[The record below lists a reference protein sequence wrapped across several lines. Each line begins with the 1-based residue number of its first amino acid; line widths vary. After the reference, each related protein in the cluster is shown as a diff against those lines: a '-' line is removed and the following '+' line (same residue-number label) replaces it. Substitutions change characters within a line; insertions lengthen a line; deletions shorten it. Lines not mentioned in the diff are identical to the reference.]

1 MFWDEEVTPEDVDE
15 IIEWTAREIYRY
27 GMETAAILFLESY
40 KPMSRVGASMGQ
52 VFLFPLLPLFGD
64 NAIIKGDKAFQ
75 TFQEHENVEK
85 LIQRLEDMA
94 AHGIK
99 PKEKKTETIEQ
110 KEGGKEGE
118 EEEEEKPVQE
128 KNGWRKY
135 LPF

>member
-64 NAIIKGDKAFQ
+64 NAIVKGDKFFQ

-85 LIQRLEDMA
+85 LIQRLEDIA

-99 PKEKKTETIEQ
+99 PKEKKTEDVE
-110 KEGGKEGE
+110 K
-118 EEEEEKPVQE
+118 EEKQIE
-128 KNGWRKY
+128 KEKEIEEKKGWRKY

>member
-64 NAIIKGDKAFQ
+64 NAIVKGDKF
-75 TFQEHENVEK
+75 FRIYQEHENVEK
-85 LIQRLEDMA
+85 LIQRLENIA

-99 PKEKKTETIEQ
+99 PKKKMTEAIEQ

-128 KNGWRKY
+128 KKGWRKY

>member
-15 IIEWTAREIYRY
+15 IIEWTARELYRY

-64 NAIIKGDKAFQ
+64 NAIVKGDKFFRI
-75 TFQEHENVEK
+75 FQEHENVEK
-85 LIQRLEDMA
+85 LIQRLEDIA

-99 PKEKKTETIEQ
+99 PKEKKTETGEQ
-110 KEGGKEGE
+110 KEGLEEWE
-118 EEEEEKPVQE
+118 EEKEEKPVQE
-128 KNGWRKY
+128 KKGWRKY

>member
-1 MFWDEEVTPEDVDE
+1 MFWDEELTPEDVDE
-15 IIEWTAREIYRY
+15 VIEWTAREIYRY

-64 NAIIKGDKAFQ
+64 NAIVKGDQFFR

-85 LIQRLEDMA
+85 LIQRLEALA
-94 AHGIK
+94 AHGIE
-99 PKEKKTETIEQ
+99 PKKNKKETEER
-110 KEGGKEGE
+110 KEGE
-118 EEEEEKPVQE
+118 EETEEKPVQE
-128 KNGWRKY
+128 KKGCRKY

>member
-1 MFWDEEVTPEDVDE
+1 MLWDEEVTPEDVDE

-64 NAIIKGDKAFQ
+64 NAIVKGDKFFQ

-99 PKEKKTETIEQ
+99 PKEKKTVGVE
-110 KEGGKEGE
+110 K
-118 EEEEEKPVQE
+118 EEKQIE
-128 KNGWRKY
+128 KEKEVKEKKGWRKY

>member
-64 NAIIKGDKAFQ
+64 NAIVKGDKFFRI
-75 TFQEHENVEK
+75 FQEHENVEK
-85 LIQRLEDMA
+85 LIQRLEDIA

-99 PKEKKTETIEQ
+99 PKEKKTETIE
-110 KEGGKEGE
+110 EKEGE

>member
-1 MFWDEEVTPEDVDE
+1 MFWDEEVTPKDVDE

-64 NAIIKGDKAFQ
+64 NAIIKGDKFFRI
-75 TFQEHENVEK
+75 FQEHENVEK
-85 LIQRLEDMA
+85 LIQRLEDIA

-99 PKEKKTETIEQ
+99 PSEKETGTIEQ
-110 KEGGKEGE
+110 KEGEKEG
-118 EEEEEKPVQE
+118 EEKPVQE
-128 KNGWRKY
+128 KKGWRKY

>member
-1 MFWDEEVTPEDVDE
+1 MLWDYEVTPEDIDE

-64 NAIIKGDKAFQ
+64 NAIVKGDKVFQ

-85 LIQRLEDMA
+85 LIQRLEDIA

-99 PKEKKTETIEQ
+99 PKEKKTEKEEQ
-110 KEGGKEGE
+110 KEGE
-118 EEEEEKPVQE
+118 EEKEEKPVQE
-128 KNGWRKY
+128 KKGWRKY

>member
-1 MFWDEEVTPEDVDE
+1 MLWDDEVTPEDIDE

-64 NAIIKGDKAFQ
+64 NAIVKGDKFFQ

-85 LIQRLEDMA
+85 LIQRLEDIA

-99 PKEKKTETIEQ
+99 PKEKKTEDVE
-110 KEGGKEGE
+110 K
-118 EEEEEKPVQE
+118 EEKQIE
-128 KNGWRKY
+128 KEKEIEEKKGWRKY

>member
-1 MFWDEEVTPEDVDE
+1 MFWDEEITPEDVDE

-64 NAIIKGDKAFQ
+64 NAIVKGDKF
-75 TFQEHENVEK
+75 FRIYQEHENVEK
-85 LIQRLEDMA
+85 LIQRLEDIA
-94 AHGIK
+94 AHGIE
-99 PKEKKTETIEQ
+99 PKEKKTET
-110 KEGGKEGE
+110 KEKKEDE
-118 EEEEEKPVQE
+118 EETGEKPLQE
-128 KNGWRKY
+128 KKGWRKY

>member
-1 MFWDEEVTPEDVDE
+1 MFWDEEVTPKDVDE

-52 VFLFPLLPLFGD
+52 VFLFPLLPLLGD
-64 NAIIKGDKAFQ
+64 NAIVKGEKFFQ
-75 TFQEHENVEK
+75 IYQEHENVEK
-85 LIQRLEDMA
+85 LIQRLEDIA

-99 PKEKKTETIEQ
+99 PEEKKTEIEEQ
-110 KEGGKEGE
+110 KEGE
-118 EEEEEKPVQE
+118 EEEGEKPVQE
-128 KNGWRKY
+128 KKGWRKY

>member
-1 MFWDEEVTPEDVDE
+1 MLWDDEVTPEDIDE

-64 NAIIKGDKAFQ
+64 NAIVKGDKAFQ

-85 LIQRLEDMA
+85 LIQRLEDIA

-99 PKEKKTETIEQ
+99 PKEKKTETEEQ
-110 KEGGKEGE
+110 KEVE
-118 EEEEEKPVQE
+118 EETEEKPVQE
-128 KNGWRKY
+128 KKGWRKY
-135 LPF
+135 IPF

>member
-64 NAIIKGDKAFQ
+64 NAIVKGDKF
-75 TFQEHENVEK
+75 FRIYQEHENVEK
-85 LIQRLEDMA
+85 LIQRLENIA

-99 PKEKKTETIEQ
+99 PQKKKTETIEQ

-128 KNGWRKY
+128 KKGWRKY

>member
-15 IIEWTAREIYRY
+15 IIEWTARELYRY

-64 NAIIKGDKAFQ
+64 NAIVKGDKFFRI
-75 TFQEHENVEK
+75 FQEHENVEK
-85 LIQRLEDMA
+85 LIQRLEDIA

-99 PKEKKTETIEQ
+99 SKEKKTETGEQ
-110 KEGGKEGE
+110 KEGLEEGGE
-118 EEEEEKPVQE
+118 EKEEKPVQE
-128 KNGWRKY
+128 KKGWRKY

>member
-1 MFWDEEVTPEDVDE
+1 MLWDDEVTPEDIDE

-64 NAIIKGDKAFQ
+64 NAIVKGDKFFQ

-85 LIQRLEDMA
+85 LIQRLEDIA

-99 PKEKKTETIEQ
+99 PKEKKTEDVE
-110 KEGGKEGE
+110 K
-118 EEEEEKPVQE
+118 EEKQIE
-128 KNGWRKY
+128 KEKEIEEKKSWRKY

>member
-1 MFWDEEVTPEDVDE
+1 MLWDDEVTPEDIDE

-64 NAIIKGDKAFQ
+64 NAIVKGDKFFRI
-75 TFQEHENVEK
+75 FQEHENVEK
-85 LIQRLEDMA
+85 LIQRLEDIA

-99 PKEKKTETIEQ
+99 PKEKKTETIE
-110 KEGGKEGE
+110 EKEGE

>member
-15 IIEWTAREIYRY
+15 IIEWAAREIYRY

-64 NAIIKGDKAFQ
+64 NAIVKGDKFFRI
-75 TFQEHENVEK
+75 FQEHENVEK
-85 LIQRLEDMA
+85 LIQRLEDIA

-99 PKEKKTETIEQ
+99 PKEKKTETEEQ
-110 KEGGKEGE
+110 KEVE
-118 EEEEEKPVQE
+118 EEKEEKPVHE
-128 KNGWRKY
+128 KKGWRKY

>member
-1 MFWDEEVTPEDVDE
+1 MLWDNELTPEDIDE

-64 NAIIKGDKAFQ
+64 NAIVKGDKVFQ
-75 TFQEHENVEK
+75 TFQEHENVER
-85 LIQRLEDMA
+85 LIQRLEDIA

-99 PKEKKTETIEQ
+99 PKEKKTEDVE
-110 KEGGKEGE
+110 K
-118 EEEEEKPVQE
+118 EEKQIE
-128 KNGWRKY
+128 KEREVEEKKGWRKY

>member
-15 IIEWTAREIYRY
+15 IIEWTARELYRY

-64 NAIIKGDKAFQ
+64 NAIVKGDKFFRI
-75 TFQEHENVEK
+75 FQEHENVEK
-85 LIQRLEDMA
+85 LIQRLEDIA

-99 PKEKKTETIEQ
+99 PKEKKTETGEQ
-110 KEGGKEGE
+110 KEGLEEGGE
-118 EEEEEKPVQE
+118 EKEEKPVQE
-128 KNGWRKY
+128 KKGWRKY

>member
-15 IIEWTAREIYRY
+15 IIEWTARELYRY

-64 NAIIKGDKAFQ
+64 NAIVKGDKFFRI
-75 TFQEHENVEK
+75 FQEHENVEK
-85 LIQRLEDMA
+85 LIQRLEDIA

-99 PKEKKTETIEQ
+99 PKEKKTETGEQ
-110 KEGGKEGE
+110 KEGLKEWE
-118 EEEEEKPVQE
+118 EEKEEKPVQE
-128 KNGWRKY
+128 KKGWRKY

>member
-15 IIEWTAREIYRY
+15 IIEWTARELYRY

-64 NAIIKGDKAFQ
+64 NAIVKGDKFFRI
-75 TFQEHENVEK
+75 FQEHENVEK
-85 LIQRLEDMA
+85 LIQRLEDIA

-99 PKEKKTETIEQ
+99 SKEKKTETGEQ
-110 KEGGKEGE
+110 KEGLEEWE
-118 EEEEEKPVQE
+118 EEKEEKPVQE
-128 KNGWRKY
+128 KKGWRKY

>member
-1 MFWDEEVTPEDVDE
+1 MFWDEDLTSEDVDD
-15 IIEWTAREIYRY
+15 IVEWTAREIYRY

-64 NAIIKGDKAFQ
+64 SAIVKGDKFFR

-94 AHGIK
+94 AHGIE
-99 PKEKKTETIEQ
+99 PKEKKEET
-110 KEGGKEGE
+110 
-118 EEEEEKPVQE
+118 EEKPIQE
-128 KNGWRKY
+128 KKGWRKY

>member
-118 EEEEEKPVQE
+118 EEKPVQE

>member
-1 MFWDEEVTPEDVDE
+1 MLWDEELTPEDVDE
-15 IIEWTAREIYRY
+15 IIEWTAREFYRY

-40 KPMSRVGASMGQ
+40 KPISRVGASMGQ

-64 NAIIKGDKAFQ
+64 NAIVKGDKFFQ
-75 TFQEHENVEK
+75 TYQEHENVEK
-85 LIQRLEDMA
+85 LIQRLENMA

-110 KEGGKEGE
+110 KEGNQEGEGEKEG
-118 EEEEEKPVQE
+118 KPVQE
-128 KNGWRKY
+128 KKGWRKY

>member
-15 IIEWTAREIYRY
+15 IIEWTARELYRY

-64 NAIIKGDKAFQ
+64 NAIVKGDKFFRI
-75 TFQEHENVEK
+75 FQEHENVEK
-85 LIQRLEDMA
+85 LIQRLEDIA

-99 PKEKKTETIEQ
+99 SKEKKTETGEQ
-110 KEGGKEGE
+110 KEGLKEWE
-118 EEEEEKPVQE
+118 EEKEEKPVQE
-128 KNGWRKY
+128 KKGWRKY

>member
-1 MFWDEEVTPEDVDE
+1 MFWDEELTTEDVDE
-15 IIEWTAREIYRY
+15 IIEWTARELYRY

-52 VFLFPLLPLFGD
+52 VFLFPFLPFFGD
-64 NAIIKGDKAFQ
+64 SAIVKGDKLFR

-85 LIQRLEDMA
+85 LILRLEEIA

-99 PKEKKTETIEQ
+99 PKEKKTETEEQNEGQ
-110 KEGGKEGE
+110 KEGV
-118 EEEEEKPVQE
+118 EEKE
-128 KNGWRKY
+128 KKGWRKY